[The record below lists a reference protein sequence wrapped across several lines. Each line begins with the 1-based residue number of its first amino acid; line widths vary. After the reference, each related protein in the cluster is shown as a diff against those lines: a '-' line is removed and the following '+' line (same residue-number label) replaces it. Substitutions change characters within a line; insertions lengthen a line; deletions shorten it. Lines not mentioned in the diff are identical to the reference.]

1 MKGHDDRP
9 DASAEEGKGRED
21 AGTPPPAPFDPPVRD
36 PAVLALLKG
45 LRSSATPEP
54 MQIPTTD
61 GELSASFTGAPREAP
76 RAVATP
82 APEARVVVDPKAGK
96 KAKPKPSPEQLA
108 STFRNRPGKGP
119 PLVPIAG
126 ALLVVVIAGAWFL
139 RGRETT
145 PEMAVA
151 PPAPVTTTVPAAIS
165 PPSPAPVLPIV
176 EPPAP
181 VGPATRASAVA
192 ASPAPTPS
200 AREPGRASQQT
211 TPAPGRDPGSSPF

>member
-1 MKGHDDRP
+1 MKGQDDRP
-9 DASAEEGKGRED
+9 DAPAEDGKAGED
-21 AGTPPPAPFDPPVRD
+21 GGSLPPAPFDPPVRD

-61 GELSASFTGAPREAP
+61 GELSASFTGAPRGVP

-82 APEARVVVDPKAGK
+82 SPEARVVVDPKGGK

-119 PLVPIAG
+119 PLVPVAG
-126 ALLVVVIAGAWFL
+126 AALVVVIAGAWFL

-145 PEMAVA
+145 PDAPVTVQAPPLTTTAPAAVLPPPPVVSTAEALAPVARPSAVA
-151 PPAPVTTTVPAAIS
+151 PS
-165 PPSPAPVLPIV
+165 PMPSP
-176 EPPAP
+176 
-181 VGPATRASAVA
+181 
-192 ASPAPTPS
+192 
-200 AREPGRASQQT
+200 REPSRGSQQT